1 MPQCVVVCKQECNL
15 SADIIVSPSTGTWGC
30 VPTDAAPQR
39 CMTRKFPMFF
49 YACGIENP
57 TDFPLHA
64 GGLPVGFF
72 VLKEMP
78 TNHFPFVGT
87 PFKTHLGIQR
97 DGNSFGSYVSNRG
110 GERPVGRGKESTVE
124 IGNEKGHSVPFPG

>member
-1 MPQCVVVCKQECNL
+1 M
-15 SADIIVSPSTGTWGC
+15 
-30 VPTDAAPQR
+30 
-39 CMTRKFPMFF
+39 
-49 YACGIENP
+49 
-57 TDFPLHA
+57 
-64 GGLPVGFF
+64 GFF